1 MRRSVAI
8 VLSCIAVS
16 AAAAE
21 YPVDAFPLRSH
32 NPFLQIYGLPPF
44 ATHELVAPGGVEI
57 NVSLDIA
64 NDMDEANRGGEVLLI
79 DGESRVLNLS
89 LRRRVGANVEVGL
102 EIPYIS
108 YSGGFL
114 DSLIYD
120 FHDLVSLSNSTRDG
134 PEDLF
139 RMYFEKDGVT
149 QFDLMQTASGIGDV
163 QLTAAMQLERVT
175 LRAGLKAPTGDPDK
189 LTGSGAADASFAV
202 HGGGRTAFLQRNLDY
217 SGFAGIL
224 ALGDGDVLPT
234 LQRSVVPYAG
244 VALRWHATERF
255 ALATQVYAQG
265 SYSKAYLDE
274 LGGNTFQ
281 LAFGFDYRFPRQG
294 LLLRIAIAEDIA
306 AAAAPDFAAHLS
318 IRRYGR

>member
-1 MRRSVAI
+1 
-8 VLSCIAVS
+8 
-16 AAAAE
+16 
-21 YPVDAFPLRSH
+21 
-32 NPFLQIYGLPPF
+32 
-44 ATHELVAPGGVEI
+44 
-57 NVSLDIA
+57 
-64 NDMDEANRGGEVLLI
+64 MDEADRGGEVLII

-89 LRRRVGANVEVGL
+89 LRRRIGDTVEVGV

-114 DSLIYD
+114 DGVIYN
-120 FHDLVSLSNSTRDG
+120 FHDLVGLSNSTREG

-149 QFDLMQTASGIGDV
+149 QFDLMQAESGIGDV
-163 QLTAAMQLERVT
+163 QLTAALQLERVT

-189 LTGSGAADASFAV
+189 LTGSGAADASLGV
-202 HGGGRTAFLQRNLDY
+202 HGGGKTEVLQRPLDY

-234 LQRSVVPYAG
+234 LQRDVVPYAG
-244 VALRWHATERF
+244 IALRWHATERF

-265 SYSKAYLDE
+265 PYSKAHLDE
-274 LGGNTFQ
+274 LSGNTFQ

-294 LLLRIAIAEDIA
+294 LLLRFAIAEDIA